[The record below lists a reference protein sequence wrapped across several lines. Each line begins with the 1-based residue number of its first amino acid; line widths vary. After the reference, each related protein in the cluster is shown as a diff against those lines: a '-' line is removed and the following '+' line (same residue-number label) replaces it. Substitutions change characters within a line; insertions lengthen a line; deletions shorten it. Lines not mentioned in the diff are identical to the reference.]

1 MINAYKKFW
10 RNYINFSGN
19 TNRTD
24 YWLAWLMNAI
34 IYLIALV
41 ILVAYLSISVLN
53 GSYHEVSDVS
63 DGVSYYYQASGIFLP
78 LICWIITI
86 YSVAIIIPSLSISIR
101 RLQDAGFHW
110 AFIFLD
116 LIPSIGSI
124 VLLILHCLPTN
135 AVNNK
140 VLKKASQADPDE
152 LEKWYQLKE
161 KNVITQDEYDA
172 KKKELL

>member
-19 TNRTD
+19 TNRPD

-34 IYLIALV
+34 IYLIFMV
-41 ILVAYLSISVLN
+41 ILVAYLSISALQ
-53 GSYHEVSDVS
+53 GSYHEVSDGMDFYFQTS
-63 DGVSYYYQASGIFLP
+63 GVFLP
-78 LICWIITI
+78 LMCWIIII

-116 LIPSIGSI
+116 LIPSVGSI
-124 VLLILHCLPTN
+124 VLLIFHCLPTN
-135 AVNNK
+135 TENNK
-140 VLKKASQADPDE
+140 VLKKGCHADPAE

>member
-1 MINAYKKFW
+1 MINAYKRFW

-19 TNRTD
+19 TNRPD

-34 IYLIALV
+34 IYLIAIV
-41 ILVAYLSISVLN
+41 ILVAFIPISALQ
-53 GSYHEVSDVS
+53 GSYHGVS
-63 DGVSYYYQASGIFLP
+63 DGMDFYFQSSGVFLP
-78 LICWIITI
+78 AMCLIIII

-124 VLLILHCLPTN
+124 LVLILHCLPTN
-135 AVNNK
+135 AVKNK

-152 LEKWYQLKE
+152 LERWYQLKE